1 MNLSRRII
9 LTIKSVGFFATLFKI
24 IKYPYI
30 FFLRKVKIKKVLAHS
45 SIKQRFTEIYH
56 SNYWDDTHSL
66 SGSGSN
72 LKSTKG
78 VIKQLPVLIK
88 KFNINSILDAPCGD
102 FYWMKNVLNKVNINY
117 LGGDIVGKIV
127 NSNNSKYKS
136 KKINFTKINII
147 SDALPSAQ
155 LMICRD
161 CLFHFSYNDIFMFF
175 KNFIKSNIKFLLV
188 TSHQNDRNKFLN
200 KDIITGDFRKID
212 LFSEQFNFR
221 KTFIFSIKDKDE
233 LEISNYKYL
242 YLFLHKDI
250 KNFLENRAN

>member
-9 LTIKSVGFFATLFKI
+9 LTIKLVGFFATLFKI

-45 SIKQRFTEIYH
+45 SIKQRFAAIYH

-72 LKSTKG
+72 LKSTKR

-102 FYWMKNVLNKVNINY
+102 FYWMKNVLNKVNVNY

-161 CLFHFSYNDIFMFF
+161 CLFHLSNDSIKLFLD
-175 KNFIKSNIKFLLV
+175 NFLNSNIKYLL
-188 TSHQNDRNKFLN
+188 TTTHYNNADFKNTDI
-200 KDIITGDFRKID
+200 KDGNFRLLD
-212 LFSEQFNFR
+212 LFSAPFNF
-221 KTFIFSIKDKDE
+221 DKDV
-233 LEISNYKYL
+233 L
-242 YLFLHKDI
+242 YQIDDWIDGYNPRGMILLSREQI
-250 KNFLENRAN
+250 KRRHSLN